1 MIFVAADHNGFR
13 LREQLLLYL
22 LRRGEEVYDLGAHD
36 LDPNDDF
43 TVYAAEVAKEVKE
56 HKDAVGI
63 LVCGGGQGMAMM
75 ANRFA
80 GIRAAV
86 VWDPQEAEMTRNDND
101 ANILC
106 LPASCLENCEM
117 EWKAI
122 VDKFLDTPFAKA
134 ARYVRRN
141 NALDRVG
148 EGKTKK

>member
-1 MIFVAADHNGFR
+1 MIFVAADHNGLR
-13 LREQLLLYL
+13 LREKVLLYL
-22 LRRGEEVYDLGAHD
+22 LRCGVEVYDLGAHD

-43 TVYAAEVAKEVKE
+43 NVYAAEVAKEVKE
-56 HKDAVGI
+56 HKCAMGI
-63 LVCGGGQGMAMM
+63 LMCGGGQGMAIM

-86 VWDPQEAEMTRNDND
+86 IWDEEEAEMARNDTD

-106 LPASCLENCEM
+106 LPARCLEDCDEK
-117 EWKAI
+117 WKAI
-122 VDKFLDTPFAKA
+122 IDKFLGTPFAKA

-148 EGKTKK
+148 EGKIKK

>member
-13 LREQLLLYL
+13 MREKVLLYL

-43 TVYAAEVAKEVKE
+43 NVYAAEVAREVKD
-56 HKDAVGI
+56 HKDAMGI
-63 LVCGGGQGMAMM
+63 LVCGGGQGMAIM
-75 ANRFA
+75 ANRYS

-86 VWDPQEAEMTRNDND
+86 VWDSTEAEMTRNDND

-106 LPASCLENCEM
+106 MPARCLENDEM
-117 EWKAI
+117 KWKTI

-141 NALDRVG
+141 AALDKVG
-148 EGKTKK
+148 EK